1 MATSWCNQRS
11 SPILAMHTK
20 HLYTEVPTEG
30 SRIQKKTKIL
40 FEQPIGGFDDD
51 DDDANAKG
59 RFRRKKS
66 TQTEILIDWINLT
79 CLRNVDNLFLNIGG
93 KSSSPKN
100 CFFVTPKNRTCD
112 CRKMGDIAVR
122 WRHWSRIYNWKVLG
136 SRKQIGLN
144 FLSGTSIATEA

>member
-1 MATSWCNQRS
+1 
-11 SPILAMHTK
+11 MHTK
-20 HLYTEVPTEG
+20 HLYTEVATEG

-40 FEQPIGGFDDD
+40 VEQPIGGF
-51 DDDANAKG
+51 DDANAKG

-100 CFFVTPKNRTCD
+100 CFFVTPMSKTCD
-112 CRKMGDIAVR
+112 CRKMRDIAVR
-122 WRHWSRIYNWKVLG
+122 WRHWSPIYNWKVLV
-136 SRKQIGLN
+136 SKEQIGLN
-144 FLSGTSIATEA
+144 FLSFLSGTSTATEA